1 MKKSSHVSR
10 LPGGMQSVRGAS
22 ELLLGASDC
31 RHGPVPSS
39 STQPSASLPR
49 PEVRRQLSVVFGL
62 LGNETRVSLLLAL
75 NPNGPASAVR
85 ELCVCDLAAL
95 VGTSPSMTSHQLRL
109 LREHGLVRQR
119 RTGKRMMYSLVQ
131 GPLGHLLRDAIEHV
145 AAVAPSDLQTVSG
158 L

>member
-1 MKKSSHVSR
+1 MPAITPP
-10 LPGGMQSVRGAS
+10 LPGP
-22 ELLLGASDC
+22 D
-31 RHGPVPSS
+31 
-39 STQPSASLPR
+39 
-49 PEVRRQLSVVFGL
+49 VRRQLSVVFAL

-75 NPNGPASAVR
+75 NPREPAGRAH
-85 ELCVCDLAAL
+85 ELCVCDLACL

-145 AAVAPSDLQTVSG
+145 AAVGPSALRPEPG
-158 L
+158 I